1 MFRKGKALGELG
13 FFDKSVKVLEELMS
27 KSPAGRLYLTCRIY
41 PTCLMSILDA
51 QMASAEIARLRVI
64 DQAKE
69 KANNQKLKG
78 DSFSPCKMTAHC
90 SISVRL

>member
-13 FFDKSVKVLEELMS
+13 FFDKSVKVLEELKS
-27 KSPAGRLYLTCRIY
+27 KSPAGMLYLARRIY
-41 PTCLMSILDA
+41 PTCLMSMLCSRIFCILDA

-78 DSFSPCKMTAHC
+78 DSFPLEK
-90 SISVRL
+90 